1 MRRVIQWTLLPAA
14 VIAVACSKSDSKSPT
29 AMNEDLKRDLKLA
42 SQTQNLKI
50 NPDEVAP
57 QSHQEL
63 ALKPKAAPQGPRV
76 IRTNHPTVKASAT
89 PAEAAEIKADV
100 PQVQVMASAPTPSE
114 TPSTDSPPL
123 ARPSPMPTQGYPG
136 AERIPTQSGGGSA
149 GGVLAGIFGAVLRG
163 GTVDDD
169 HCDPRGAPMPRGG
182 RPIGGDVYHPSGT
195 GGMIGGTI
203 GGMVG
208 GGRIPTRGRPR

>member
-1 MRRVIQWTLLPAA
+1 VRRVIQWTLLPVA
-14 VIAVACSKSDSKSPT
+14 VVAVACNKGGSKSPT
-29 AMNEDLKRDLKLA
+29 AMSEDLQRDLKLA

-57 QSHQEL
+57 QSRQEL
-63 ALKPKAAPQGPRV
+63 SLRTKRAPEGPKV
-76 IRTNHPTVKASAT
+76 IRTEHPTVKASARAT
-89 PAEAAEIKADV
+89 EVAEIKADV
-100 PQVQVMASAPTPSE
+100 PQVQVMASAPAPSE
-114 TPSTDSPPL
+114 TPSNDAPPL

-136 AERIPTQSGGGSA
+136 AERIPSNGGSA
-149 GGVLAGIFGAVLRG
+149 GGILGGIFGAVLRG

-169 HCDPRGAPMPRGG
+169 HCDPRGAPRGG

-195 GGMIGGTI
+195 GGMIGGSI

-208 GGRIPTRGRPR
+208 SGRIPGRGRPR